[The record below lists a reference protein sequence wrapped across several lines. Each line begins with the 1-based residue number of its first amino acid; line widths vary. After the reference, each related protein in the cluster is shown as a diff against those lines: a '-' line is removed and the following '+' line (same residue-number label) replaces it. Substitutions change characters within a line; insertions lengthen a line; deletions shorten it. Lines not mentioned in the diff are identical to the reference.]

1 MSAPAAATAAPA
13 SNASPINLL
22 MKRADLIFTVAL
34 FATVML
40 LIVPVPPFMLD
51 VLLALSIGLSLLV
64 LLVIVYVKD
73 PPEFSGFPTILLGL
87 TLYRLALNICST
99 RLILT
104 KGHAGNI
111 IESFG
116 HFVIQGNYI
125 VGFVVF
131 LILILINF
139 VVITKGAGRIAEVSA
154 RFTLDA
160 LPGKQMAID
169 AELNA
174 GIIDEVAA
182 SARRVKVQKEAD
194 FYGSMDGASKFVRG
208 DAVAGILIT
217 VVNVIGGFAIGVFQM
232 DLSLA
237 DSLQKFNLL
246 SIGDGLVAQIPALII
261 SVAAGLLVTRASE
274 STNLGTQI
282 GRQLV
287 RYPRALGIAAGML
300 GVFGLMPGMPILPFF
315 LLGGIAGYVAW
326 TLKKQQPGDIAE
338 ALPDGTARPAAK
350 GGKAGAAGA
359 KDAPAQTGPK
369 GMPEDIRKLIELDVF
384 AIEIGYGLLPLADT
398 TKGGDLLS
406 RVTGVRKTLARE
418 KGILVPPVSVRDNL
432 ELEPNDYRFLLRGK
446 TIARGT
452 VMPGRSMAMNVS
464 GSNVRLRGV
473 PTREPVFNL
482 DATWI
487 TDDEKK
493 TAELN
498 GYTVVDPSSVMIT
511 HLSETLKTHAHLLLG
526 RQDVQTLVDHLKE
539 THPALVAEL
548 LPDLVNLGIIQR
560 VLQNLLREN
569 ISILNLPLIL
579 ECIGD
584 FAALTKNPD
593 DLSELVRRR
602 LGLYFVPEY
611 ECRPGVIK
619 ALTLDPRLEQL
630 LATKIHRTPSE
641 VGLALDPATG
651 DHLVNELNQRATEL
665 VQQGLTAALVVST
678 EIRLPIKR
686 FFEPSLPRLAVLSFQ
701 ELPQATEVENIGFIP
716 MPPHLNRSAAVP
728 LEAKTA
734 ACDEL
739 RNEAFSF
746 FCSRGR

>member
-1 MSAPAAATAAPA
+1 MSATAATASSSA
-13 SNASPINLL
+13 SASTPLAGL
-22 MKRADLIFTVAL
+22 MKRADLIFTAAL
-34 FATVML
+34 FGTVML
-40 LIVPVPPFMLD
+40 LIVPVPPFVLD
-51 VLLALSIGLSLLV
+51 LLLALSIGLSLLV

-87 TLYRLALNICST
+87 TLFRLALNICST

-131 LILILINF
+131 VILILINF

-174 GIIDEVAA
+174 GIIDEVTATT
-182 SARRVKVQKEAD
+182 RRVKVQKEAD

-217 VVNVIGGFAIGVFQM
+217 LVNVIGGFAIGVFQM

-237 DSLQKFNLL
+237 ESLQKFTLL
-246 SIGDGLVAQIPALII
+246 SIGDGLVAQVPALIL

-274 STNLGTQI
+274 NTNLGNQI
-282 GRQLV
+282 GRQLI
-287 RYPRALGIAAGML
+287 RYPRALAISAGML
-300 GVFGLMPGMPILPFF
+300 GVFGLMPGMPILPFAI
-315 LLGGIAGYVAW
+315 LGGLAGYLAW
-326 TLKKQQPGDIAE
+326 AIKKSQGDSDVEILSPEENRNLAKNGKNAPG
-338 ALPDGTARPAAK
+338 
-350 GGKAGAAGA
+350 AGAAGG
-359 KDAPAQTGPK
+359 KDAAQAAPSK
-369 GMPEDIRKLIELDVF
+369 GGTDDLRKLIDMDVF
-384 AIEIGYGLLPLADT
+384 AIEIGYGLLPLADAA
-398 TKGGDLLS
+398 KGGDLLS

-432 ELEPNDYRFLLRGK
+432 ELESNDYRFLLRGK
-446 TIARGT
+446 AIARGT
-452 VMPGRSMAMNVS
+452 VMAGRFMAMNVS
-464 GSNVRLRGV
+464 GSTVRLRGV

-482 DATWI
+482 EATWI
-487 TDDEKK
+487 AEDEKK

-511 HLSETLKTHAHLLLG
+511 HLSETLKSAAHLLLG
-526 RQDVQTLVDHLKE
+526 RQDVQTLIDHVKE
-539 THPALVAEL
+539 SHPALIAEL
-548 LPDLVNLGIIQR
+548 LPDLVNLGLIQR

-569 ISILNLPLIL
+569 VSILNLPLVL
-579 ECIGD
+579 EGIGD
-584 FAALTKNPD
+584 FATITKNPD

-611 ECRPGVIK
+611 ECRPGVVK

-630 LATKIHRTPSE
+630 IATKVHRTPSE

-651 DHLVNELNQRATEL
+651 HHLLNELNQRSAEL
-665 VQQGLTAALVVST
+665 VQQGLPAALVVST
-678 EIRLPIKR
+678 EIRLPLKR
-686 FFEPSLPRLAVLSFQ
+686 FFEPSLPRLVVLAFQ
-701 ELPQATEVENIGFIP
+701 ELPPSTEIENAGFVP
-716 MPPHLNRSAAVP
+716 MAPHLHRHIETKVAA
-728 LEAKTA
+728 
-734 ACDEL
+734 
-739 RNEAFSF
+739 
-746 FCSRGR
+746 